1 MVECRHCTP
10 GYHCRAQMQVSK
22 RWWVRLLLV
31 VTVLAAVV
39 RIAATY
45 RVFSQTVD
53 EPTHV
58 VAGFEWLTTKT
69 YALDPE
75 HPPLARILFG
85 AGAAIEGAQW
95 NEALPRVARG
105 TELLYRDGRYRHNL
119 FLARLGN
126 LPYFLLGLFVVLAWA
141 RRLFGDAVAVT
152 AGALYSALPPLLAH
166 AGLATTDMA
175 AAATTIFALWALD
188 AWLHEGSWKRAA
200 LLGLAVGVGLLSKFS
215 FLIYFPAG
223 ALVLLLANVG
233 RASARHSGERR
244 AEARPTWRHLPLVA
258 FIAVLLLWAGYKFD
272 LGTLNETRLKV
283 LPPESLGYQAARFAS
298 FEGYAWVR
306 PDLVIRY
313 YDYAHAAANRGAVGV
328 DFVDWA
334 KAAGYPS
341 PQAGRSGSDTTANAG
356 PLPKPSL
363 SDRMLEPFRRAW
375 QSVVMNVPLPAP
387 YWIAG
392 AEYVAQ
398 HSEAG
403 HPAFLLGERRDR
415 GWWYYF
421 PVLLFYKT
429 PLAFLL
435 LALGGIVLLRRRAV
449 AYVPLVM
456 LLPALTSRINIG
468 VRHVLPLYPVLA
480 IVAAYAA
487 VVLWKKSR
495 VATAVLLGWFFVAGI
510 AAHPDYLPYFNE
522 LARRPHTIAT
532 DSNLDWG
539 QDLLR
544 LERVVRER
552 KIDRLH
558 LSYFGSADWRRH
570 AIPAEELPREGRVR
584 GWVAVSEMQFLF
596 GGPENRGGFHWLE
609 EHTPVM
615 RVGKSIRLYRIP

>member
-1 MVECRHCTP
+1 V
-10 GYHCRAQMQVSK
+10 
-22 RWWVRLLLV
+22 LV
-31 VTVLAAVV
+31 AVV

-58 VAGFEWLTTKT
+58 VGGFEWLTTKSYT
-69 YALDPE
+69 LDPE
-75 HPPLARILFG
+75 HPPLARMLFA
-85 AGAAIEGAQW
+85 AGAALEGARW
-95 NEALPRVARG
+95 REELPRVERG
-105 TELLYRDGRYRHNL
+105 TELLYRDGRYEHNL

-126 LPYFLLGLFVVLAWA
+126 LPFFLLGLFAVVVWT
-141 RRLFGDAVAVT
+141 RRLFGDAAALT

-175 AAATTIFALWALD
+175 AAGTVVFALWALD
-188 AWLHEGSWKRAA
+188 GWLAIRRWKAA
-200 LLGLAVGVGLLSKFS
+200 LFLGLAIGVGLISKFS
-215 FLIYFPAG
+215 FVIYFPAG
-223 ALVLLLANVG
+223 ALALLVANAG
-233 RASARHSGERR
+233 RAAARPPGRGR
-244 AEARPTWRHLPLVA
+244 AEARPPLRQLLVVA
-258 FIAVLLLWAGYKFD
+258 AVAGVLVWGGYKFST
-272 LGTLNETRLKV
+272 GTLNETRLKV

-298 FEGYAWVR
+298 FEGYDWVR

-313 YDYAHAAANRGAVGV
+313 YDYAHAAANRGAIGV

-341 PQAGRSGSDTTANAG
+341 PQAGRAGRDTTADGG
-356 PLPKPSL
+356 PLPPPSL
-363 SDRMLEPFRRAW
+363 LDRVREPFRRAW
-375 QSVVMNVPLPAP
+375 QLVVVHVPLPAP
-387 YWIAG
+387 YWVVG

-403 HPAFLLGERRDR
+403 HPAFLLGQRRDR

-421 PVLLFYKT
+421 PVLLFFKT
-429 PLAFLL
+429 PLAFLI
-435 LALGGIVLLRRRAV
+435 LAAGGIVLLRRRAV
-449 AYVPLVM
+449 AWVPLVM

-468 VRHVLPLYPVLA
+468 IRHVLPLYPVLA

-487 VVLWKKSR
+487 VALWKKSR
-495 VATAVLLGWFFVAGI
+495 AAAVLLLGWFFVAGI
-510 AAHPDYLPYFNE
+510 VAHPDYLPYFNE
-522 LARRPHTIAT
+522 LARHPEEIAT

-544 LERVVRER
+544 LARVVRRER
-552 KIDRLH
+552 IPHLY

-570 AIPAEELPREGRVR
+570 GMPAEELPRDQRVH
-584 GWVAVSEMQFLF
+584 GWVAVSEMQLKF
-596 GGPENRGGFHWLE
+596 GGPENRGGFQWLE
-609 EHTPVM
+609 EHEPVM

>member
-1 MVECRHCTP
+1 
-10 GYHCRAQMQVSK
+10 MQVPGSWW
-22 RWWVRLLLV
+22 RWLLFAIV
-31 VTVLAAVV
+31 VVAVV

-45 RVFSQTVD
+45 RVFSQTID

-58 VAGFEWLTTKT
+58 VAGFEWLTTGT

-75 HPPLARILFG
+75 HPPLARILFA
-85 AGAAIEGAQW
+85 AGAVLEGAEW
-95 NEALPRVARG
+95 REELPRVARG

-119 FLARLGN
+119 FLARIGN
-126 LPYFLLGLFVVLAWA
+126 LPYFLLGLFAVMAWG
-141 RRLFGDAVAVT
+141 RRLFGDAAGLT
-152 AGALYSALPPLLAH
+152 AGALYSALPPILAH

-175 AAATTIFALWALD
+175 AAATVVFALWALD
-188 AWLHEGSWKRAA
+188 GWLAERTWKRAA
-200 LLGLAVGVGLLSKFS
+200 LLGAAIGLGLISKYS
-215 FLIYFPAG
+215 FVIYFPAG
-223 ALVLLLANVG
+223 ALALLVANANVG
-233 RASARHSGERR
+233 RASARRPRGGR
-244 AEARPTWRHLPLVA
+244 AEARPTFRQLLVIGFLP
-258 FIAVLLLWAGYKFD
+258 VLFVWAGYKFD
-272 LGTLNETRLKV
+272 TGTLNETRLKV
-283 LPPESLGYQAARFAS
+283 LPPESLRYQAARFAS
-298 FEGYAWVR
+298 FEGYDWVR

-341 PQAGRSGSDTTANAG
+341 PQAGRSGRDTTANGG
-356 PLPKPSL
+356 PLPRPSL
-363 SDRMLEPFRRAW
+363 LDRVQEPFLRAW
-375 QSVVMNVPLPAP
+375 QSVVVHVPLPAP

-403 HPAFLLGERRDR
+403 HPAFLLGEHRPE

-435 LALGGIVLLRRRAV
+435 LALGGMVLLRRRAL
-449 AYVPLVM
+449 AWVPLVM
-456 LLPALTSRINIG
+456 LLPALTSKINIG

-480 IVAAYAA
+480 IVAGYAA

-495 VATAVLLGWFFVAGI
+495 VATVVLAGWFFVAG
-510 AAHPDYLPYFNE
+510 ALAHPDYLPYFHE
-522 LARRPHTIAT
+522 LARHPEEIAT

-544 LERVVRER
+544 LEREVRER
-552 KIDRLH
+552 RIGHLY

-570 AIPAEELPREGRVR
+570 AIPAEELPRDRRVR
-584 GWVAVSEMQFLF
+584 GWVAISEMQLKF
-596 GGPENRGGFHWLE
+596 GNPEDFAWLGQYR
-609 EHTPVM
+609 PVA